1 MKSAPERKMDGVVN
15 PAKDFFSGIGN
26 IRVWL
31 ALALHDIKQR
41 YRRSFLG
48 PFWFVLN
55 NLIFISV
62 LGALYAEIF
71 SADVATYVPYLSAGF
86 ITWQL
91 IASSLLEGSNGMV
104 EAEPLIKQINSP
116 IATHAMRVASRN
128 FIILLHNIPLL
139 VFFPLYFDVQFGI
152 ELWFLPLMLLV
163 LFLNSIWVCVIFG
176 LLGARFRDI
185 QPTMHNVVT
194 ISFFFLHQYCGMQ
207 NFLGREPFT

>member
-1 MKSAPERKMDGVVN
+1 
-15 PAKDFFSGIGN
+15 
-26 IRVWL
+26 
-31 ALALHDIKQR
+31 
-41 YRRSFLG
+41 
-48 PFWFVLN
+48 
-55 NLIFISV
+55 
-62 LGALYAEIF
+62 
-71 SADVATYVPYLSAGF
+71 
-86 ITWQL
+86 
-91 IASSLLEGSNGMV
+91 
-104 EAEPLIKQINSP
+104 
-116 IATHAMRVASRN
+116 MRVASRN

-194 ISFFFLHQYCGMQ
+194 ISFFLHQYCGMQ